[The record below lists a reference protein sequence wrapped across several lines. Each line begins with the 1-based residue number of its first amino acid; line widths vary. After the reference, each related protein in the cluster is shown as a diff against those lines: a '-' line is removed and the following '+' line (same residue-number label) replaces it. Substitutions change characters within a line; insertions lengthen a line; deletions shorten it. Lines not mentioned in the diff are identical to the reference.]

1 MGEGERIVSVH
12 TALLFRSFKPSQFE
26 YELSKCHPSTTAS
39 QPPILY
45 LILPSSPRYMY
56 FHSTVRFPSR
66 VRAYSARQPLRRVA
80 EQSQSP
86 TENACQ
92 SMSHLRDD
100 RALTHCIPYQRSFQY
115 WSLQAPSYNAARQA
129 A

>member
-1 MGEGERIVSVH
+1 MGEGERIVSAH

-45 LILPSSPRYMY
+45 LSSPRYMY

-66 VRAYSARQPLRRVA
+66 VTCRAYSARQPLRRVA
-80 EQSQSP
+80 EQSQSR

-92 SMSHLRDD
+92 SMSQLRDD
-100 RALTHCIPYQRSFQY
+100 RA
-115 WSLQAPSYNAARQA
+115 
-129 A
+129 

>member
-12 TALLFRSFKPSQFE
+12 TALLFRSFKSSQFE
-26 YELSKCHPSTTAS
+26 YELSKCHPSTTT
-39 QPPILY
+39 PKRRILY

-66 VRAYSARQPLRRVA
+66 VTCRASSARQPLRRVA

-92 SMSHLRDD
+92 SMSQLRDD
-100 RALTHCIPYQRSFQY
+100 RA
-115 WSLQAPSYNAARQA
+115 
-129 A
+129 